1 MKRRYVISTGSPSLE
16 RASPEHQACADTIA
30 IVMLAATCSTAVSAR
45 HQLGMPDQRPPH
57 VCRRGVEHRSRSIM
71 VVAAS
76 APADAGRLAMQ
87 CRQFSAA
94 DVGEA
99 CALPRRQRSHL
110 RHCHSSAS
118 PVRLH
123 ARARHH
129 TAGGMHSSGGGGS
142 SSRRLHRHPAATAT
156 VVRVHLRRMLLMCDR
171 RQPCSSANSGRMV
184 PKQCACRSRLAEQ
197 ATLPTMQC
205 WTAGSAGGWR

>member
-1 MKRRYVISTGSPSLE
+1 
-16 RASPEHQACADTIA
+16 
-30 IVMLAATCSTAVSAR
+30 MLAATCSTAVCAR
-45 HQLGMPDQRPPH
+45 HQLGTPHQRPPPM
-57 VCRRGVEHRSRSIM
+57 CRRGLVHLSRSIM
-71 VVAAS
+71 VLAAS

-87 CRQFSAA
+87 CRQFRTAH
-94 DVGEA
+94 VGEA
-99 CALPRRQRSHL
+99 CALPRRQLSHL

-129 TAGGMHSSGGGGS
+129 TAGSMHSSGGGGS
-142 SSRRLHRHPAATAT
+142 SGGSGGGGDSSSSRRLPRHPAAAVP
-156 VVRVHLRRMLLMCDR
+156 VVRVHLRRMLLMSDR

-197 ATLPTMQC
+197 AMYHAMLDCRIGWGLAVTLQC
-205 WTAGSAGGWR
+205 PSNSCP